1 MSMMSEFL
9 NPVPG
14 GWVRRKGRCEY
25 GRVQKVVHGSTGIDL
40 VVEWQPDRQVRRV
53 PLSDI
58 QCGLQLGMTVQDVP
72 HSRVRRTL
80 GEGEIVELRK
90 LGNREQALVD
100 FPEVGACVSG
110 FRTRT

>member
-1 MSMMSEFL
+1 MMSEFL
-9 NPVPG
+9 SPVPG
-14 GWVRRKGRCEY
+14 GWVRRRDRCEY
-25 GRVQKVVHGSTGIDL
+25 GRVQKVVRGNTGIDL

-53 PLSDI
+53 PLSEI

-90 LGNREQALVD
+90 LGRSGAGARG
-100 FPEVGACVSG
+100 FPRDRHPRLASL
-110 FRTRT
+110 